1 MNKYYPPEFK
11 AEVVAMALKGEV
23 TKRQVA
29 EDVGIS
35 ETTLHRWIRQY
46 EVDEG
51 QRAGTTTEEHKEL
64 LQLRKDKRRLEQENE
79 ILRRAAAYFAKDAL
93 PK

>member
-1 MNKYYPPEFK
+1 MNKHYPPEFK
-11 AEVVAMALKGEV
+11 ADVVAMALKGEV
-23 TKRQVA
+23 TKRQIA

-35 ETTLHRWIRQY
+35 ETTLHRWIGQF
-46 EVDEG
+46 EVDQGEREG
-51 QRAGTTTEEHKEL
+51 TSSDERDEL
-64 LQLRKDKRRLEQENE
+64 RQLRKDKRRLEQENE

>member
-1 MNKYYPPEFK
+1 MNKHYPPEFK
-11 AEVVAMALKGEV
+11 ADVVAMALKGEV
-23 TKRQVA
+23 TKRQIA

-35 ETTLHRWIRQY
+35 EPTLHRWIRQF
-46 EVDEG
+46 EVDQGEREG
-51 QRAGTTTEEHKEL
+51 TSSDEQAEL
-64 LQLRKDKRRLEQENE
+64 RQLRRDKRRLEQENE